1 MPPRKYW
8 PLAQLVL
15 SRLRLFLREP
25 AAVFWVY
32 GFPIVML
39 LALGSAFRESPTEV
53 IAVDVVHAEGIAYHG
68 PKAAGLD
75 VKLAADSRFKVTVH
89 PKEDWR
95 KRLQAGKTDL
105 VIEIDPGITPPY
117 QLWDEPHR
125 TESRLARYA
134 VEAALLRSADS
145 PAEAAKVQHLQKPG
159 SRYIDFLLPGMIG
172 MNLMGGGLWG
182 IGFVVVDMRVR
193 KLLKRFL
200 ATPMRRSD
208 FLLAIM
214 LSRLLFT
221 LIDVVILLAFGYV
234 VFDVQC
240 QGNFLE
246 LTIAVLLGGFSFAG
260 IGLLIAS
267 RAQTVETISGLMN
280 LVMLPMWIL
289 SGVFFSSERFP
300 EVVQPLINL
309 LPLTAL
315 NQLLRGII
323 LEGQG
328 LLVLWP
334 QVAILAAYGVGTF
347 TIALKIFRWK

>member
-1 MPPRKYW
+1 MPRKYW

-25 AAVFWVY
+25 AAIFWVY

-39 LALGSAFRESPTEV
+39 LALGSAFRESPTEI
-53 IAVDVVHAEGIAYHG
+53 IAVDIVRAEVQSPKSKVQSELEQRIAS
-68 PKAAGLD
+68 
-75 VKLAADSRFKVTVH
+75 DSRFKLRID
-89 PKEDWR
+89 PQEDWR

-105 VIEIDPGITPPY
+105 VIEIRHSGDPPY

-145 PAEAAKVQHLQKPG
+145 PAAAAKVQHLQKPG

-214 LSRLLFT
+214 FSRLLFT
-221 LIDVVILLAFGYV
+221 LIDVVILLAFGYL
-234 VFDVQC
+234 VFGVRC
-240 QGNFLE
+240 QGNYLE
-246 LTIAVLLGGFSFAG
+246 LTLAVLLGGFAFAG
-260 IGLLIAS
+260 IGLLVAS

-323 LEGQG
+323 LEGQS
-328 LLVLWP
+328 LLKLWP
-334 QVAILAAYGVGTF
+334 QVAILAGYGVGTF
-347 TIALKIFRWK
+347 AVALKIFRWK